1 MIITLELSPEVE
13 VQLRMGIATHDAEGI
28 RQLLVQAFSPTI
40 EKLLQQDTDQLDHQA
55 FESIADQ
62 LADELI
68 GGIESNTPLLSDYAI
83 SRAGIYEDHP

>member
-13 VQLRMGIATHDAEGI
+13 AQLRMGVATHDTEGI

-40 EKLLQQDTDQLDHQA
+40 EKLLQQDTDQLGHQA

-62 LADELI
+62 LADELMA
-68 GGIESNTPLLSDYAI
+68 GMEPNMPLLSDYGI

>member
-13 VQLRMGIATHDAEGI
+13 AQLRVGIATHDTESI

-40 EKLLQQDTDQLDHQA
+40 EKLLQQDTDQLDYQA

-68 GGIESNTPLLSDYAI
+68 GGIEPNMPLLSDYAV
-83 SRAGIYEDHP
+83 SRASIYEDHP